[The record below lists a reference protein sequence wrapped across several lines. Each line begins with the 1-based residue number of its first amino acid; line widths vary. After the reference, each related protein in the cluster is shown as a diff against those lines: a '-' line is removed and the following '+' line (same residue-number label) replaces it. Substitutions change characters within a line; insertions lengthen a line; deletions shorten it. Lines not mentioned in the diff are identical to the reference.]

1 MPISSLA
8 RLHDL
13 AKYSG
18 CGRRA
23 RPDPAA
29 PLSRGTEGLQT
40 LRWRER
46 IRTFGP
52 PRTGADFYSDVCSES
67 CRRKWDQRFE
77 SALLQRRV
85 REPSVPAWLSS
96 IVPPAAIV

>member
-13 AKYSG
+13 ANYSG

-29 PLSRGTEGLQT
+29 PLIKRDRRFADSSVRK
-40 LRWRER
+40 R

-52 PRTGADFYSDVCSES
+52 PRTGADFYSDGSSES

-77 SALLQRRV
+77 SAFLQQ
-85 REPSVPAWLSS
+85 
-96 IVPPAAIV
+96 